1 MLIVIILIVIL
12 AITVIC
18 YNVSEKDV
26 DALCISIGGIDT
38 IILILC
44 VIIIISTHI
53 ETEVQIQNN
62 KITYQSILDRANCI
76 DTEYE
81 DVSKS
86 EIIKE
91 IAEWNKEVNELKYL
105 SNNLWFNWL
114 FNKKVADNLEYID
127 IYIIGE

>member
-12 AITVIC
+12 AITVIY
-18 YNVSEKDV
+18 YNVSKKDV
-26 DALCISIGGIDT
+26 DVLCISIGVIDT

-44 VIIIISTHI
+44 VLTIISTHI
-53 ETEVQIQNN
+53 GTEVQIQNN

-127 IYIIGE
+127 IYIMGE